1 MTDQRT
7 EELSPLKRAI
17 VEIRDLKARLADTEA
32 RAHEPIAVIG
42 MGMRLPGGAND
53 PESFWRLLY
62 DGVDAITEVPAERW
76 SIDELYD
83 PDPEVPG
90 RMAIRHGGFL
100 RGVDEFDA
108 AFFGISPREAETIDP
123 QQRLLLEVTWEALE
137 HAGIAPDRLFGGS
150 AGVFVGISNSD
161 HYRLLLADRDQI
173 DTYTTTGN
181 APRSTSNV
189 RGSSAWTDTR
199 AIPPARVSSSRR
211 SKRAVSPCQTT
222 ITGSA
227 SRAHWVLCTCPMASV
242 RSPAPC
248 SGAPSAFS
256 RCKRVSSLGLR
267 CCPNASQ

>member
-17 VEIRDLKARLADTEA
+17 VEIRDLKARLAETEA
-32 RAHEPIAVIG
+32 RAHEPIALIG

-53 PESFWRLLY
+53 PESFWRLLH
-62 DGVDAITEVPAERW
+62 DGVDAITEVPQERW

-83 PDPEVPG
+83 PDPDVPG

-100 RGVDEFDA
+100 SAVDEFDA

-137 HAGIAPDRLFGGS
+137 HAGIAPDRLFGEA

-181 APRSTSNV
+181 APSVAAGRLSYVLGAQGPALSV
-189 RGSSAWTDTR
+189 DT
-199 AIPPARVSSSRR
+199 ACSSSLVTVHLAMR
-211 SKRAVSPCQTT
+211 SLRA
-222 ITGSA
+222 GE
-227 SRAHWVLCTCPMASV
+227 HDH
-242 RSPAPC
+242 
-248 SGAPSAFS
+248 GAT
-256 RCKRVSSLGLR
+256 L
-267 CCPNASQ
+267 